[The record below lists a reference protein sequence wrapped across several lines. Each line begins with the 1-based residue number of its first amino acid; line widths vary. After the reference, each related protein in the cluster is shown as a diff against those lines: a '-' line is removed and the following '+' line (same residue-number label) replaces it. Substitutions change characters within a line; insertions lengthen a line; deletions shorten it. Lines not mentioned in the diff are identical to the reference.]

1 MSLTI
6 SSNLANLSECD
17 VRLVV
22 EAECSCCGPIHG
34 NATPGMESVHAAA
47 MHTAETGHVVILN
60 GTVDRPE
67 LEERDASE

>member
-22 EAECSCCGPIHG
+22 EAECSSCGPMQG
-34 NATPGMESVHAAA
+34 STTPGLKSVHAAVR
-47 MHTAETGHVVILN
+47 HSGETGHVVIL
-60 GTVDRPE
+60 TE
-67 LEERDASE
+67 Q